1 MRNPVLKRIVKFW
14 LAGLIILQPDLAH
27 ARPVWT
33 DVYSASPA
41 NYSLPADIPSQMK
54 AMLEPKLAEGT
65 VRTSFVIVEG
75 GSQLRIR
82 ISNEEGAE
90 PLEIAAASVAIADPG
105 TGEPSGPLRPLHFSG
120 GAAVTIPPGTP
131 MLSDPVDLMTKPFQ
145 RLIVNVYLPKGA
157 KFVGLGGGNFA
168 LAPGDQTTAQSLT
181 SASHL
186 SGRPLISGAAV
197 ETNQSIPLVVTMGDS
212 ITDGVRASPGALAG
226 YPEVLA
232 HRLEALPEA
241 QKRIVLNAG
250 IAGNRL
256 LSGGW
261 GRSALARLD
270 RDVLRFANVRYLLLL
285 EGINDIGLGGAPL
298 TQLEPV
304 ATADQIIV
312 AYRQIIARAHARGIK
327 VIGATL
333 TPFEGA
339 FYYTPQKDAV
349 RTSVNEWV
357 RTAGA
362 FDDVVDFDLLVRDPG
377 HPGKL
382 RPEFDSGDHLHPS
395 DKGYR
400 AMGEGIDL
408 RVFR

>member
-1 MRNPVLKRIVKFW
+1 MRNPVLKWTARVSLF
-14 LAGLIILQPDLAH
+14 GLFILQPAMAE

-33 DVYSASPA
+33 DVYAASPA
-41 NYSLPADIPSQMK
+41 SYSLPADIPVQMK
-54 AMLEPKLAEGT
+54 AMLEPKHVEGT
-65 VRTSFVIVEG
+65 VRTSFVIVAG

-82 ISNEEGAE
+82 ISNEERLE
-90 PLEIAAASVAIADPG
+90 PLEIAAASVAIADPM
-105 TGEPSGPLRPLHFSG
+105 TGEPSGLPLPLHFAG
-120 GAAVTIPPGTP
+120 GAGLTIPPGAP
-131 MLSDPVDLMTKPFQ
+131 MLSDPVDLPTKPFQ
-145 RLIVNVYLPKGA
+145 RLIVNLYLPKGA
-157 KFVGLGGGNFA
+157 SFVGLGGGMFA

-181 SASHL
+181 SATRVY
-186 SGRPLISGAAV
+186 GRPLISGAAV
-197 ETNQSIPLVVTMGDS
+197 ETDQDTPLVVAMGDS
-212 ITDGVRASPGALAG
+212 ITDGVRSIPGALAG

-232 HRLEALPEA
+232 HRLDA
-241 QKRIVLNAG
+241 QPGARKRIVVNAG

-270 RDVLRFANVRYLLLL
+270 RDVLRYANVRYLLLF

-304 ATADQIIV
+304 ASADQIII
-312 AYRQIIARAHARGIK
+312 AYRQIIARAHARGVK

-333 TPFEGA
+333 TPFEGG
-339 FYYTPQKDAV
+339 FYYTPQKDAL
-349 RTSVNEWV
+349 RTTVNAWI

-362 FDDVVDFDLLVRDPG
+362 FDDVIDFDLLVRDPG

-395 DKGYR
+395 EKGYR

-408 RVFR
+408 KVFR